1 MLQRSASPSS
11 ALPRFL
17 LSLSASSSPSQQQL
31 RGPANN
37 ADACWRL
44 ESASPPDSACQS
56 ASQDIELV
64 VINTWDHPSAA
75 SPRVSKHKRASVSLP
90 ALSPSAPPEARKS
103 AGKAFGLTSRGS
115 SASLDTLADLTA
127 SPLGR
132 GMTQTERQKKANQ
145 VWRGYWSWGQTT
157 TWGHR
162 EQKIKMASPSSLT
175 KQQKFKGGVW
185 AVAFAAVIMVGTL
198 TGAQLKSDKQKEQA
212 IQEFRQVTPSEQI
225 AMLQKQRAILVDQ
238 RTALQKKLD
247 VFKERVRERH
257 QAQETSKKP

>member
-1 MLQRSASPSS
+1 MLQRSASSSS

-17 LSLSASSSPSQQQL
+17 LSLSASSDPSQQQL
-31 RGPANN
+31 HGPANN

-44 ESASPPDSACQS
+44 DSASPPDSACQS

-64 VINTWDHPSAA
+64 VIKCWDHPSAA
-75 SPRVSKHKRASVSLP
+75 APRVSKHKRASLSLP
-90 ALSPSAPPEARKS
+90 ALSPSAPPEKRKS

-115 SASLDTLADLTA
+115 SASLDNLADLTA
-127 SPLGR
+127 DSPGR
-132 GMTQTERQKKANQ
+132 GMTPAERQKKANQ
-145 VWRGYWSWGQTT
+145 VWRGYCT
-157 TWGHR
+157 
-162 EQKIKMASPSSLT
+162 LT

-212 IQEFRQVTPSEQI
+212 IKEFHQVTPSEQI

-257 QAQETSKKP
+257 QAQEASKKP

>member
-1 MLQRSASPSS
+1 
-11 ALPRFL
+11 
-17 LSLSASSSPSQQQL
+17 
-31 RGPANN
+31 
-37 ADACWRL
+37 
-44 ESASPPDSACQS
+44 
-56 ASQDIELV
+56 
-64 VINTWDHPSAA
+64 
-75 SPRVSKHKRASVSLP
+75 
-90 ALSPSAPPEARKS
+90 
-103 AGKAFGLTSRGS
+103 
-115 SASLDTLADLTA
+115 
-127 SPLGR
+127 
-132 GMTQTERQKKANQ
+132 
-145 VWRGYWSWGQTT
+145 
-157 TWGHR
+157 
-162 EQKIKMASPSSLT
+162 MASPSSLT